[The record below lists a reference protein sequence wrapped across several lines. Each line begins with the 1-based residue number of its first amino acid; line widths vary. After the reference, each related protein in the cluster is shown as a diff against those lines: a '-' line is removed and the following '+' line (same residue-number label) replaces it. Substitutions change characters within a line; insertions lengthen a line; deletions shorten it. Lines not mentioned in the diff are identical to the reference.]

1 LPHEVADRLAVGQVT
16 LERRCAHDQVVAHQ
30 PADQLGLL
38 LVQTQ
43 PRAEPLGDFGR
54 ARDRDDRGWLDRAG
68 ETVAS
73 WFGGE
78 DDEERIRRL
87 DLRDRAQAA
96 GGRVVLNQDSA
107 VVGHAIFT
115 RHEHKMQHLTGV
127 DYSNANERNRVR
139 SLDNLAAGRWR
150 ANA

>member
-1 LPHEVADRLAVGQVT
+1 VIGPNYCDFVRNTILADPMAIVHAWTGDWLDGTCGRLALHRDLFTRIGGYDEG
-16 LERRCAHDQVVAHQ
+16 LERIGNQD
-30 PADQLGLL
+30 
-38 LVQTQ
+38 
-43 PRAEPLGDFGR
+43 
-54 ARDRDDRGWLDRAG
+54 
-68 ETVAS
+68 
-73 WFGGE
+73 
-78 DDEERIRRL
+78 L